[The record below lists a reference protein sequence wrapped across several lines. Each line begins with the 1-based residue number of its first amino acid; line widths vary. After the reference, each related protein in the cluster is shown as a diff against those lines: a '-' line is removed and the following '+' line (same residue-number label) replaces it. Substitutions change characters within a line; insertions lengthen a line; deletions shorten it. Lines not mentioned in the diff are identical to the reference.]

1 MPKVEILMTTYNG
14 QEFVAQQID
23 SILSQTFT
31 DFNLVISDDHSTD
44 KTFDILES
52 YQKSYPEKIRVQQP
66 VHRYGNA
73 RDHFFALLKE
83 SKADYIFFCDQDDVW
98 FNWKMEKMVH
108 LMEEAETS
116 YGTMTPLLVFSD
128 QTPTDSNLVPLSDSL
143 MKYQKQN
150 PEIKGFRQL
159 LFRNVVTGG
168 AMAFNRA
175 LANKSL
181 ECTDLSSTNMHDYWL
196 ALVCS
201 KFGRCVY
208 LDKSTS
214 YYRQHSNNSVG
225 AHHVGSL
232 SHIMNKLTHLGSV
245 KNEYAKTKRQA
256 RIFLDTYSNELDKEE
271 KDFLVS
277 YSKPHSGAL
286 FYIRNREYIT
296 GIYRLMAR
304 ILVWG

>member
-52 YQKSYPEKIRVQQP
+52 YQKSYPGKIRVQQP

-98 FNWKMEKMVH
+98 FNWKMEEMLH
-108 LMEEAETS
+108 LMEEAEAS
-116 YGTMTPLLVFSD
+116 YGVMTPLLVFSD
-128 QTPTDSNLVPLSDSL
+128 QTPTDSNLKPLATSL
-143 MKYQKQN
+143 MTYHKLNPHIESFKQV
-150 PEIKGFRQL
+150 I
-159 LFRNVVTGG
+159 FRNPITGG
-168 AMAFNRA
+168 ATLFNRA
-175 LANKSL
+175 LAIKSL
-181 ECTDLSSTNMHDYWL
+181 DCTKLDETRMHDYWL

-214 YYRQHSNNSVG
+214 YYRQHSNNSIG
-225 AHHVGSL
+225 AHHVGSIE
-232 SHIMNKLTHLGSV
+232 HIINKLTHMSSV
-245 KNEYAKTKRQA
+245 KSEYAKTKKQA
-256 RIFLDTYSNELDKEE
+256 KIFLDTYSKEFNEEE

-277 YSKPHSGAL
+277 YSKPRSGAL
-286 FYIRNREYIT
+286 FYIRNKEYIP
-296 GIYRLMAR
+296 GIYRLFAR
-304 ILVWG
+304 IIIWR

>member
-14 QEFVAQQID
+14 QEFVAQQIE
-23 SILSQTFT
+23 SILAQTFT
-31 DFNLVISDDHSTD
+31 DFTLVISDDHSTD
-44 KTFDILES
+44 ETFDILES
-52 YQKSYPEKIRVQQP
+52 YQKSHPGKIRVQQP

-83 SKADYIFFCDQDDVW
+83 SKADYMFFCDQDDVW
-98 FNWKMEKMVH
+98 LPSKIEILAGH
-108 LMEEAETS
+108 LESGSDIQVAACGS
-116 YGTMTPLLVFSD
+116 LLVD
-128 QTPTDSNLVPLSDSL
+128 DNLNSLHALSDSL

-181 ECTDLSSTNMHDYWL
+181 ECTDLSGTNMHDYWL

-201 KFGRCVY
+201 KFGRCIY

-256 RIFLDTYSNELDKEE
+256 QIFLDTYSNELDKEE

-277 YSKPHSGAL
+277 YSKPRSGAL

-296 GIYRLMAR
+296 EIYRLLAR